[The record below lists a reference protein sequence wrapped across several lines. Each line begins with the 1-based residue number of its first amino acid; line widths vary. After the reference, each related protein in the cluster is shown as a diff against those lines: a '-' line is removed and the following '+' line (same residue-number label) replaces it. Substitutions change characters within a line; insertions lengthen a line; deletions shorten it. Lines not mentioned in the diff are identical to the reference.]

1 MSDKKLLKKH
11 WIRGE
16 VRVKQQINLK
26 HKLTIFSNGIAKVE
40 YDGNYLGEIIY
51 ELKSWVE

>member
-1 MSDKKLLKKH
+1 M
-11 WIRGE
+11 
-16 VRVKQQINLK
+16 KQQINLK
-26 HKLTIFSNGIAKVE
+26 HKLIIFSNGIAKVE